1 MNESERASERR
12 SGLRA
17 SLVAAGTLAVI
28 YALSVGAM
36 WLLGAAARFGWTVAG
51 WVLG

>member
-1 MNESERASERR
+1 MNEAEKASERR

-17 SLVAAGTLAVI
+17 AGVAAVTLVAI
-28 YALSVGAM
+28 YVLSVALV
-36 WLLGAAARFGWTVAG
+36 WLLGAAARFGWTFAG